1 MTNVVHNG
9 DSLKKIIELVVEQG
23 LDNTLDKDYPF
34 EVEYTLDAQCAETN
48 THMALDMGKDLLS
61 FALTEKP
68 QEETFFT
75 AIFKTRG
82 PIGDI
87 VTGPTMT
94 YDREY
99 IQAVYLEVMSEKNNP
114 LN

>member
-1 MTNVVHNG
+1 MANVVHNG
-9 DSLKKIIELVVEQG
+9 DSLKKIIELFVAQESG
-23 LDNTLDKDYPF
+23 TALDVDYSF

-48 THMALDMGKDLLS
+48 THMALEMGKDLLS

-99 IQAVYLEVMSEKNNP
+99 IQAMYLEVMNEKNNP